1 MRPLFFIA
9 VFLLSVVLVS
19 TCACQLFQPALEN
32 IKVGNQVNDKT
43 KEVISPVATF
53 PASTEV
59 IYASVYLKNAFSDV
73 KLRATW
79 SWEGHDLSAPT
90 ELDAS
95 GSRFAAF
102 SVQRPVNGWKSGNYT
117 VTIEMPDTDQRLST
131 NFRIE

>member
-19 TCACQLFQPALEN
+19 TCACQLWQPALEN
-32 IKVGNQVNDKT
+32 IKIGNQIDDKT
-43 KEVISPVATF
+43 KEVVSPVTTF
-53 PASTEV
+53 PASTEA
-59 IYASVYLKNAFSDV
+59 IYASVYLKNAFNNV

-79 SWEGHDLSAPT
+79 QREGHDLSEPT
-90 ELDAS
+90 EIDTS

-117 VTIEMPDTDQRLST
+117 VTIEIPDTDQRLRT
-131 NFRIE
+131 NFNIE